1 MANNLRTR
9 GEKSFA
15 VFNYIFMTLLCI
27 ICIYPLW
34 YVLVASL
41 SDPVL
46 LYMQRGILV
55 WPLGEWS
62 IRGYQLVM
70 ENPNI
75 PLGFRNTLIYLGV
88 GTFINMLITTMAAYG
103 LSRKDC
109 YWNGK
114 IMKLIAFTMYFA
126 GGLIPFYLMVKNMNL
141 LDTYSGIILPV
152 MVNTWNL
159 IADAHSLRRH
169 SGQSG
174 RISASGRCERLDNP
188 MAHLLPAGAGND
200 RGNSAI
206 LCSRLVEQLVQPL
219 HLPLQQEQVPAP
231 ASPARN
237 PPEKRH
243 FRHDPGRLH
252 RPKPAGTIPNAG
264 QILHHNRSNR
274 PHPHRIPLPAKILC
288 QGRYGGVNQGMSYE

>member
-15 VFNYIFMTLLCI
+15 VFNYIFMTLLCV

-62 IRGYQLVM
+62 MRGYQLVM

-159 IADAHSLRRH
+159 IVMRTAFAGIPDSLEESARLDGANDWTILWRIFFPLAQATIAVIALFYAVGWWNNWFNP
-169 SGQSG
+169 SIFLSSKSKYPLQLVLREILLKNDTSAMTQVGSIGQS
-174 RISASGRCERLDNP
+174 
-188 MAHLLPAGAGND
+188 
-200 RGNSAI
+200 
-206 LCSRLVEQLVQPL
+206 
-219 HLPLQQEQVPAP
+219 QQEQYRMLVKYCTIIVATVP
-231 ASPARN
+231 
-237 PPEKRH
+237 
-243 FRHDPGRLH
+243 
-252 RPKPAGTIPNAG
+252 
-264 QILHHNRSNR
+264 ILIVY
-274 PHPHRIPLPAKILC
+274 PFL
-288 QGRYGGVNQGMSYE
+288 QRYFVKGVMVGSIKG

>member
-75 PLGFRNTLIYLGV
+75 PLGFRNTLIYLGI

-126 GGLIPFYLMVKNMNL
+126 GGLIPFYLMVKSMNL

-159 IADAHSLRRH
+159 IVMRTAFAGIPDSLEESARLDGANDWTILWRIFFPLAQATIAVIALFY
-169 SGQSG
+169 SVGWWNNWFNPSIFLSSKSKYPLQLVLREILLKNDTSAMTQVGSIGQS
-174 RISASGRCERLDNP
+174 
-188 MAHLLPAGAGND
+188 
-200 RGNSAI
+200 
-206 LCSRLVEQLVQPL
+206 
-219 HLPLQQEQVPAP
+219 QQEQYRMLVKYCTIIVATVP
-231 ASPARN
+231 
-237 PPEKRH
+237 
-243 FRHDPGRLH
+243 
-252 RPKPAGTIPNAG
+252 
-264 QILHHNRSNR
+264 ILIVY
-274 PHPHRIPLPAKILC
+274 PFL
-288 QGRYGGVNQGMSYE
+288 QRYFVKGVMVGSIKG

>member
-159 IADAHSLRRH
+159 IVMRTAFAGIPDSLEESARLDGANDWTILWRIFFPLAQATIAVIALFY
-169 SGQSG
+169 SVGWWNNWFNPSIFLSSKSKYTLQLVLREILLKNDPSAMTQVGSIGQS
-174 RISASGRCERLDNP
+174 
-188 MAHLLPAGAGND
+188 
-200 RGNSAI
+200 
-206 LCSRLVEQLVQPL
+206 
-219 HLPLQQEQVPAP
+219 QQEQYRMLVKYCTIIVATVP
-231 ASPARN
+231 
-237 PPEKRH
+237 
-243 FRHDPGRLH
+243 
-252 RPKPAGTIPNAG
+252 
-264 QILHHNRSNR
+264 ILIVY
-274 PHPHRIPLPAKILC
+274 PFL
-288 QGRYGGVNQGMSYE
+288 QRYFVKGVMVGSIKG

>member
-159 IADAHSLRRH
+159 IVMCTAFAGIPDSLEESARLDGANDWTILWRIFFPLAQATIAVIALF
-169 SGQSG
+169 SAVGWWNNWFNPSIFLSSKSKYPLQLVLREILLKNDTSAMTQVGSIGQS
-174 RISASGRCERLDNP
+174 
-188 MAHLLPAGAGND
+188 
-200 RGNSAI
+200 
-206 LCSRLVEQLVQPL
+206 
-219 HLPLQQEQVPAP
+219 QQEQYRMLVKYCTIIVATVP
-231 ASPARN
+231 
-237 PPEKRH
+237 
-243 FRHDPGRLH
+243 
-252 RPKPAGTIPNAG
+252 
-264 QILHHNRSNR
+264 ILIVY
-274 PHPHRIPLPAKILC
+274 PFL
-288 QGRYGGVNQGMSYE
+288 QRYFVKGVMVGSIKG

>member
-159 IADAHSLRRH
+159 IVMRTAFAGIPDSLEESARLDGANDWTILWRIFFPLAQATIAVIALFY
-169 SGQSG
+169 SVGWWNNWFNPSIFLSSKSKYPLQLVLREILLKNDTSAMTQVGSIGQS
-174 RISASGRCERLDNP
+174 
-188 MAHLLPAGAGND
+188 
-200 RGNSAI
+200 
-206 LCSRLVEQLVQPL
+206 
-219 HLPLQQEQVPAP
+219 QQEQYRMLVKYCTIIVATVP
-231 ASPARN
+231 
-237 PPEKRH
+237 
-243 FRHDPGRLH
+243 
-252 RPKPAGTIPNAG
+252 
-264 QILHHNRSNR
+264 ILIVY
-274 PHPHRIPLPAKILC
+274 PFL
-288 QGRYGGVNQGMSYE
+288 QRYFVKGVRVGSIKG

>member
-46 LYMQRGILV
+46 LYMQRGILA

-159 IADAHSLRRH
+159 IVMRTAFAGIPDSLEESARLDGANDWTILWRIFFPLAQATIAVIALFYAVGWWNNWFNP
-169 SGQSG
+169 SIFLSSKSKYPLQLVLREILLKNDPSAMTQVGSIGQS
-174 RISASGRCERLDNP
+174 
-188 MAHLLPAGAGND
+188 
-200 RGNSAI
+200 
-206 LCSRLVEQLVQPL
+206 
-219 HLPLQQEQVPAP
+219 QQEQYRMLVKYCTIIVATVP
-231 ASPARN
+231 
-237 PPEKRH
+237 
-243 FRHDPGRLH
+243 
-252 RPKPAGTIPNAG
+252 
-264 QILHHNRSNR
+264 ILIVY
-274 PHPHRIPLPAKILC
+274 PFL
-288 QGRYGGVNQGMSYE
+288 QRYFVKGVMVGSIKG

>member
-159 IADAHSLRRH
+159 IVMRTAFAGIPDSLEESARLDGANDWTILWRIFFPLAQATIAVIALFYTVGWWNNWFNP
-169 SGQSG
+169 SIFLSSKSKYPLQLVLREILLKNDTSAMTQVGSIGQS
-174 RISASGRCERLDNP
+174 
-188 MAHLLPAGAGND
+188 
-200 RGNSAI
+200 
-206 LCSRLVEQLVQPL
+206 
-219 HLPLQQEQVPAP
+219 QQEQYRMLVKYCTIIVATVP
-231 ASPARN
+231 
-237 PPEKRH
+237 
-243 FRHDPGRLH
+243 
-252 RPKPAGTIPNAG
+252 
-264 QILHHNRSNR
+264 ILIVY
-274 PHPHRIPLPAKILC
+274 PFL
-288 QGRYGGVNQGMSYE
+288 QRYFVKGVMVGSIKG

>member
-159 IADAHSLRRH
+159 IVMRTAFAGIPDSLEESARLDGANDWTIRWRIFFPLAQAAIAVIALFY
-169 SGQSG
+169 SVGWWNNWFNPSIFLSSKSKYPLQLVLREILLKNDTSAMTQVGSIGQS
-174 RISASGRCERLDNP
+174 
-188 MAHLLPAGAGND
+188 
-200 RGNSAI
+200 
-206 LCSRLVEQLVQPL
+206 
-219 HLPLQQEQVPAP
+219 QQEQYRMLVKYCTIIVATVP
-231 ASPARN
+231 
-237 PPEKRH
+237 
-243 FRHDPGRLH
+243 
-252 RPKPAGTIPNAG
+252 
-264 QILHHNRSNR
+264 ILIVY
-274 PHPHRIPLPAKILC
+274 PFL
-288 QGRYGGVNQGMSYE
+288 QRYFVKGVMVGSIKG

>member
-15 VFNYIFMTLLCI
+15 VFNYIFMTLLCV

-152 MVNTWNL
+152 IVNTWNL
-159 IADAHSLRRH
+159 IVMRTAFAGIPDSLEESARLDGANDWTILWRIFFPLAQATIAVIALFYAVGWWNNWFNP
-169 SGQSG
+169 SIFLSSKSKYPLQLVLREILLKNDTSAMTQVGSIGQS
-174 RISASGRCERLDNP
+174 
-188 MAHLLPAGAGND
+188 
-200 RGNSAI
+200 
-206 LCSRLVEQLVQPL
+206 
-219 HLPLQQEQVPAP
+219 QQEQYRMLVKYCTIIVATVP
-231 ASPARN
+231 
-237 PPEKRH
+237 
-243 FRHDPGRLH
+243 
-252 RPKPAGTIPNAG
+252 
-264 QILHHNRSNR
+264 ILIVY
-274 PHPHRIPLPAKILC
+274 PFL
-288 QGRYGGVNQGMSYE
+288 QRYFVKGVMVGSIKG

>member
-15 VFNYIFMTLLCI
+15 VFNYIFMTLLCV

-75 PLGFRNTLIYLGV
+75 PLGFRNTLIYLGI

-159 IADAHSLRRH
+159 IVMRTAFAGIPDSLEESARLDGANDWTILWRIFFPLAQATIAVIALFYAVGWWNNWFNP
-169 SGQSG
+169 SIFLSSKSKYPLQLVLREILLKNDTSAMTQVGSIGQS
-174 RISASGRCERLDNP
+174 
-188 MAHLLPAGAGND
+188 
-200 RGNSAI
+200 
-206 LCSRLVEQLVQPL
+206 
-219 HLPLQQEQVPAP
+219 QQEQYRMLVKYCTIIVATVP
-231 ASPARN
+231 
-237 PPEKRH
+237 
-243 FRHDPGRLH
+243 
-252 RPKPAGTIPNAG
+252 
-264 QILHHNRSNR
+264 ILIVY
-274 PHPHRIPLPAKILC
+274 PFL
-288 QGRYGGVNQGMSYE
+288 QRYFVKGVMVGSIKG

>member
-109 YWNGK
+109 YWNSK

-159 IADAHSLRRH
+159 IVMRTAFAGIPDSLEESARLDGANDWTILWRIFFPLAQATIAVLALFYAVGWWNNWFNP
-169 SGQSG
+169 SIFLSSKSKYPLQLVLREILLKNDTSAMTQVGSIGQS
-174 RISASGRCERLDNP
+174 
-188 MAHLLPAGAGND
+188 
-200 RGNSAI
+200 
-206 LCSRLVEQLVQPL
+206 
-219 HLPLQQEQVPAP
+219 QQEQYRMLVKYCTIIVATVP
-231 ASPARN
+231 
-237 PPEKRH
+237 
-243 FRHDPGRLH
+243 
-252 RPKPAGTIPNAG
+252 
-264 QILHHNRSNR
+264 ILIVY
-274 PHPHRIPLPAKILC
+274 PFL
-288 QGRYGGVNQGMSYE
+288 QRYFVKGVMVGSIKG

>member
-9 GEKSFA
+9 CETSFA

-159 IADAHSLRRH
+159 IVMRTAFAGIPDSLEESARLDGANDWTILWRIFFPLAQATIAVIALFY
-169 SGQSG
+169 SVGWWNNWFNPSIFLSSKSKYPLQLVLREILLKNDTSAMTQVGSIGQS
-174 RISASGRCERLDNP
+174 
-188 MAHLLPAGAGND
+188 
-200 RGNSAI
+200 
-206 LCSRLVEQLVQPL
+206 
-219 HLPLQQEQVPAP
+219 QQEQYRMLVKYCTIIVATVP
-231 ASPARN
+231 
-237 PPEKRH
+237 
-243 FRHDPGRLH
+243 
-252 RPKPAGTIPNAG
+252 
-264 QILHHNRSNR
+264 ILIVY
-274 PHPHRIPLPAKILC
+274 PFL
-288 QGRYGGVNQGMSYE
+288 QRYFVKGVMVGSIKG

>member
-34 YVLVASL
+34 YVLGASL

-62 IRGYQLVM
+62 VRGYQLVM

-159 IADAHSLRRH
+159 IVMRTAFAGIPDSLEESARLDGANDWTILWRIFFPLAQATIAVIALFYAVGWWNNWFNP
-169 SGQSG
+169 SIFLSSKSKYPLQLVLREILLKNDTSAMTQVGSIGQS
-174 RISASGRCERLDNP
+174 
-188 MAHLLPAGAGND
+188 
-200 RGNSAI
+200 
-206 LCSRLVEQLVQPL
+206 
-219 HLPLQQEQVPAP
+219 QQEQYRMLVKYCTIIVATVP
-231 ASPARN
+231 
-237 PPEKRH
+237 
-243 FRHDPGRLH
+243 
-252 RPKPAGTIPNAG
+252 
-264 QILHHNRSNR
+264 ILIVY
-274 PHPHRIPLPAKILC
+274 PFL
-288 QGRYGGVNQGMSYE
+288 QRYFVKGVMVGSIKG

>member
-62 IRGYQLVM
+62 VRGYQLVM

-75 PLGFRNTLIYLGV
+75 PLGFRNTLIYLGI

-159 IADAHSLRRH
+159 IVMRTAFAGIPDSLEESARLDGANDWTILWRIFFPLAQATIAVIALFYAVGWWNNWFNP
-169 SGQSG
+169 SIFLSSKSKYPLQLVLREILLKNDTSAMTQVGSIGQS
-174 RISASGRCERLDNP
+174 
-188 MAHLLPAGAGND
+188 
-200 RGNSAI
+200 
-206 LCSRLVEQLVQPL
+206 
-219 HLPLQQEQVPAP
+219 QQEQYRMLVKYCTIIVATVP
-231 ASPARN
+231 
-237 PPEKRH
+237 
-243 FRHDPGRLH
+243 
-252 RPKPAGTIPNAG
+252 
-264 QILHHNRSNR
+264 ILIVY
-274 PHPHRIPLPAKILC
+274 PFL
-288 QGRYGGVNQGMSYE
+288 QRYFVKGVMVGSIKG

>member
-1 MANNLRTR
+1 MATNLRTR
-9 GEKSFA
+9 GEKAFA

-46 LYMQRGILV
+46 LYMQRGILI

-62 IRGYQLVM
+62 LRGYQLVI

-75 PLGFRNTLIYLGV
+75 PMGFRNTLIYLGI
-88 GTFINMLITTMAAYG
+88 GTFINMFVTVMASYG

-114 IMKLIAFTMYFA
+114 IMKFIAFTMYFA
-126 GGLIPFYLMVKNMNL
+126 GGLIPFYLMVKGMNL

-159 IADAHSLRRH
+159 IVMRTAFAGVPDSLEESARLDGANDWTILWRIFFPLAQATIAVIALFYAVYWWNNWFNP
-169 SGQSG
+169 SIFLSSKSKYPLQLVLREILLKNDTSAMTQVGSIGQS
-174 RISASGRCERLDNP
+174 
-188 MAHLLPAGAGND
+188 
-200 RGNSAI
+200 
-206 LCSRLVEQLVQPL
+206 
-219 HLPLQQEQVPAP
+219 QQEQFRMLVKYCTIIVATVPILIVYP
-231 ASPARN
+231 FLQRY
-237 PPEKRH
+237 
-243 FRHDPGRLH
+243 FV
-252 RPKPAGTIPNAG
+252 AGVMVGSIKG
-264 QILHHNRSNR
+264 
-274 PHPHRIPLPAKILC
+274 
-288 QGRYGGVNQGMSYE
+288 

>member
-159 IADAHSLRRH
+159 IVMRTAFAGIPDSLEESARLDGANDWTILWRIFFPLAQATIAVIALFYAVGWWNNWFNP
-169 SGQSG
+169 SIFLSSKSKYPLQLVLREILLKNDTSAMTQVGSIGQS
-174 RISASGRCERLDNP
+174 
-188 MAHLLPAGAGND
+188 
-200 RGNSAI
+200 
-206 LCSRLVEQLVQPL
+206 
-219 HLPLQQEQVPAP
+219 QQEQYRMLVKYCTIIVATVP
-231 ASPARN
+231 
-237 PPEKRH
+237 
-243 FRHDPGRLH
+243 
-252 RPKPAGTIPNAG
+252 
-264 QILHHNRSNR
+264 ILIVY
-274 PHPHRIPLPAKILC
+274 PFL
-288 QGRYGGVNQGMSYE
+288 QRYFVKGVMVGSIKG

>member
-15 VFNYIFMTLLCI
+15 VFNYIFMTLLCV

-62 IRGYQLVM
+62 VRGYQLVM

-75 PLGFRNTLIYLGV
+75 PLGFRNTLIYLGI

-159 IADAHSLRRH
+159 IVMRTAFAGIPDSLEESARLDGANDWTILWRIFFPLAQATIAVIALFYAVGWWNNWFNP
-169 SGQSG
+169 SIFLSSKSKYPLQLVLREILLKNDTSAMTQVGSIGQS
-174 RISASGRCERLDNP
+174 
-188 MAHLLPAGAGND
+188 
-200 RGNSAI
+200 
-206 LCSRLVEQLVQPL
+206 
-219 HLPLQQEQVPAP
+219 QQEQYRMLVKYCTIIVATVP
-231 ASPARN
+231 
-237 PPEKRH
+237 
-243 FRHDPGRLH
+243 
-252 RPKPAGTIPNAG
+252 
-264 QILHHNRSNR
+264 ILIVY
-274 PHPHRIPLPAKILC
+274 PFL
-288 QGRYGGVNQGMSYE
+288 QRYFVKGVMVGSIKG

>member
-62 IRGYQLVM
+62 VRGYQLVM

-75 PLGFRNTLIYLGV
+75 PLGFRNTLIYLGI

-126 GGLIPFYLMVKNMNL
+126 GGLIPFYLMVKSMNL

-159 IADAHSLRRH
+159 IVMRTAFAGIPDSLEESARLDGANDWTILWRIFFPLAQATIAVIALFYAVGWWNNWFNP
-169 SGQSG
+169 SIFLSSKSKYPLQLVLREILLKNDTSAMTQVGSIGQS
-174 RISASGRCERLDNP
+174 
-188 MAHLLPAGAGND
+188 
-200 RGNSAI
+200 
-206 LCSRLVEQLVQPL
+206 
-219 HLPLQQEQVPAP
+219 QQEQYRMLVKYCTIIVATVP
-231 ASPARN
+231 
-237 PPEKRH
+237 
-243 FRHDPGRLH
+243 
-252 RPKPAGTIPNAG
+252 
-264 QILHHNRSNR
+264 ILIVY
-274 PHPHRIPLPAKILC
+274 PFL
-288 QGRYGGVNQGMSYE
+288 QRYFVKGVMVGSIKG